1 MLKAPLAVTHIHLT
15 PDAVGYLNIARNLS
29 SGHGYI
35 STIKLHYLDNA
46 GVTHGALSDCP
57 PMYPLL
63 AGGVLG
69 CGGDVATLAL
79 VNTLLA
85 CVACGLVFLIG
96 ERLFDWRTGVFA
108 GLAAA
113 LAPSLFRAGIT
124 TMSDPLALVL
134 ALSALSLALRKG
146 PRVMTWFVA
155 GVLAGLAI
163 LTRYPCAVVGLALAV
178 FAFWGPSGRRN
189 GFACALGL
197 LPAVVL
203 VILAMPSVQG
213 LHYSVES
220 FHSAMWNLGSPID
233 PWYCLHHPTFVA
245 AAFLRNTVFYT
256 IDLFAGVRG
265 LFLLSMGLVVWLFST
280 RGTALNREHKLAL
293 AVVMLN
299 VAAYAATW
307 SIPPVKGSRF
317 LLLSYCLLLPFCAA
331 GLIYAW
337 DRWNRMGKLAIA
349 TACAAIAIVYVWGC
363 ATAASF
369 TGGDCQPLPRR
380 TAALVTSSLP
390 PDAVIASNNPWV
402 LSYSTGLPTA
412 LLPRNLDQ
420 SALTRFVGQYD
431 IGGIVLLGRR
441 EDSLTAQTV
450 SASYGKA
457 KRGPGIAV
465 YLTTPE
471 RVRRQIEDNP
481 PDRPEAPNDAFS
493 EYHPE
498 EERQRAPVEL

>member
-29 SGHGYI
+29 SGHGYV
-35 STIKLHYLDNA
+35 STIKLHYVDNS

-57 PMYPLL
+57 PLYPLL

-124 TMSDPLALVL
+124 AMSDPLALVL
-134 ALSALSLALRKG
+134 ALSALLLVLRQEPKTT
-146 PRVMTWFVA
+146 TWFAA
-155 GVLAGLAI
+155 GMLAGLAI

-203 VILAMPSVQG
+203 IILAMPSVQG

-220 FHSAMWNLGSPID
+220 FHSAMWNLGSPVD

-245 AAFLRNTVFYT
+245 AAFLHNAVFYA
-256 IDLFAGVRG
+256 IDLLAGLRG
-265 LFLLSMGLVVWLFST
+265 LFLLSLGLVLWLFST
-280 RGTALNREHKLAL
+280 RGTALTREQKLAL
-293 AVVMLN
+293 AVVTLN

-337 DRWNRMGKLAIA
+337 DRWSRWERLAVA
-349 TACAAIAIVYVWGC
+349 AVCAATAIVYVWGC

-369 TGGDCQPLPRR
+369 TGGDCQPLPHS

-390 PDAVIASNNPWV
+390 PNTTIASNNPWV

-420 SALTRFVGQYD
+420 PALRRFVGQYD
-431 IGGIVLLGRR
+431 IGGIVLLGRCKG
-441 EDSLTAQTV
+441 SLTARAV
-450 SASYGKA
+450 RGSYPVA
-457 KRGPGIAV
+457 QCGPEVALYG
-465 YLTTPE
+465 TTA
-471 RVRRQIEDNP
+471 RTRTKVD
-481 PDRPEAPNDAFS
+481 
-493 EYHPE
+493 
-498 EERQRAPVEL
+498 